1 MKVGKYEVHET
12 LGDGAFGKVK
22 RAVNSETGESVA
34 IKFLDKE
41 KIKQQNMSKQIQRE
55 ITIMRKVKHRH
66 VVNLI
71 EVLASNSKI
80 FIVMESVT
88 GGDLFD
94 KIVSAGHFDEPTAR
108 RYFTQLMLGIQY
120 CHENGVCHRDLKPEN
135 LLLTETGQLKISGWA
150 LGRVHGDNCGERR
163 GERGEPAADDVRHLQ
178 LHCARVLADAGYDG
192 FLADSR
198 NCCSS
203 CWRRRQDD
211 GASSRR
217 LWRRLTLPEELAQI
231 LQKKPEA
238 RLADDDWCQ
247 SKVVDDFSH
256 VANAFELFNATN
268 PYLSSAPSSAPS
280 Q

>member
-88 GGDLFD
+88 G
-94 KIVSAGHFDEPTAR
+94 T
-108 RYFTQLMLGIQY
+108 M
-120 CHENGVCHRDLKPEN
+120 
-135 LLLTETGQLKISGWA
+135 
-150 LGRVHGDNCGERR
+150 VH
-163 GERGEPAADDVRHLQ
+163 H
-178 LHCARVLADAGYDG
+178 
-192 FLADSR
+192 SM
-198 NCCSS
+198 
-203 CWRRRQDD
+203 
-211 GASSRR
+211 
-217 LWRRLTLPEELAQI
+217 T
-231 LQKKPEA
+231 
-238 RLADDDWCQ
+238 
-247 SKVVDDFSH
+247 
-256 VANAFELFNATN
+256 
-268 PYLSSAPSSAPS
+268 
-280 Q
+280 

>member
-135 LLLTETGQLKISGWA
+135 LLLTETGQL
-150 LGRVHGDNCGERR
+150 
-163 GERGEPAADDVRHLQ
+163 
-178 LHCARVLADAGYDG
+178 
-192 FLADSR
+192 
-198 NCCSS
+198 
-203 CWRRRQDD
+203 
-211 GASSRR
+211 
-217 LWRRLTLPEELAQI
+217 
-231 LQKKPEA
+231 
-238 RLADDDWCQ
+238 
-247 SKVVDDFSH
+247 
-256 VANAFELFNATN
+256 
-268 PYLSSAPSSAPS
+268 LSLIHI
-280 Q
+280 